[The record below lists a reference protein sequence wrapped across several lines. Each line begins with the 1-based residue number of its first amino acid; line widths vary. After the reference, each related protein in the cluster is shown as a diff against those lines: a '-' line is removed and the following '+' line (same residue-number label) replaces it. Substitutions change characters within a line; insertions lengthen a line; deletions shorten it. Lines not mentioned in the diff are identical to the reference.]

1 MASKDVFADALEA
14 FEELEMEDTFVPDI
28 KKLFISILKEI
39 SPTKR
44 SIYAEKVKEFWDKHE
59 QLYTVLV
66 FNTDE
71 TCDTKE
77 ELRKKIINQD
87 IKKGCVRAY
96 KKEKL
101 TELLREN
108 RIKNND
114 EVPEIIG
121 DGLSKIKILN
131 KHLKRNNNSN
141 MRITFL
147 IGETLSM
154 MKRNGNLNFSL
165 LKSEVSY
172 SKVWIKFLLKI
183 YKLINKYNGF
193 IQCGTPL
200 YILQKN
206 ITLLPHVLEEHKEEW
221 EILF

>member
-1 MASKDVFADALEA
+1 M
-14 FEELEMEDTFVPDI
+14 
-28 KKLFISILKEI
+28 
-39 SPTKR
+39 
-44 SIYAEKVKEFWDKHE
+44 
-59 QLYTVLV
+59 

-101 TELLREN
+101 IELLREN

-165 LKSEVSY
+165 LKLEVSY

-200 YILQKN
+200 YILQK
-206 ITLLPHVLEEHKEEW
+206 TLLYFLMC
-221 EILF
+221 